1 MSGKLTPEDYMK
13 MIDDLFLNQL
23 GPINMEIDGKFIARW
38 YNNDG
43 NVVLIKDSNDT
54 LFMPSNLF
62 NMFKKLLG
70 HTSNRRTIIDIITYF
85 EERYS
90 VIVTGVMLK

>member
-23 GPINMEIDGKFIARW
+23 GTINMEIDGKFIARW
-38 YNNDG
+38 YDNDG
-43 NVVLIKDSNDT
+43 NVVLIKDANDT

-62 NMFKKLLG
+62 NMFKKLLS